1 MRWFEL
7 CALKLAVEMRGMELC
22 GYDWRPVFLPTHIFR
37 LETLKKYM
45 KNLSYL
51 SDALCKI

>member
-1 MRWFEL
+1 
-7 CALKLAVEMRGMELC
+7 MRGMELC